1 MPVPK
6 KLVFIAKL
14 ICVSVMIF
22 ISELWIAALFVLS
35 GKLIGLTAALPAGEL
50 AVWCLF
56 GTLGGAVMA
65 AIQLMI
71 SLFLRGFA
79 LPVAASLGG
88 GLSGLFFLAKKLG
101 HIWPYSLMA
110 YGMNSNAPQEL
121 LKSGYVPFVLTCAG
135 YIALFT
141 FIGGAV
147 MRRRDM

>member
-1 MPVPK
+1 M
-6 KLVFIAKL
+6 
-14 ICVSVMIF
+14 
-22 ISELWIAALFVLS
+22 
-35 GKLIGLTAALPAGEL
+35 
-50 AVWCLF
+50 WCLF

-65 AIQLMI
+65 AIQLML